1 MLHNIAGTHHADG
14 IKKKTKQNKT
24 KTTCNNYL
32 FSSTHFGKENLR
44 NKTLINIEG
53 RLAEIKTLTLEK
65 IGQRKPLLKSS
76 PLRTTDNILHEMI
89 NQYAW
94 HRSALNIWPLNVRL
108 AARIKAACKRK
119 QQLPTLLRQQCWK
132 LLRAGWQWYANG
144 CNNSQQCCDLQC
156 IVGRIQPMS
165 LCKPCVMSVGPNNVG
180 RAVQTDPTLLRY
192 ASAITEQKKCWELLA
207 EKFDWFQT
215 LRNNTQQHATGC
227 ANGRN
232 M

>member
-1 MLHNIAGTHHADG
+1 M
-14 IKKKTKQNKT
+14 
-24 KTTCNNYL
+24 
-32 FSSTHFGKENLR
+32 
-44 NKTLINIEG
+44 INIEG

-65 IGQRKPLLKSS
+65 IGQRKPLLKSG

-132 LLRAGWQWYANG
+132 LLRAGWQWCAEG

-156 IVGRIQPMS
+156 IVGRIQPIS

-180 RAVQTDPTLLRY
+180 RAVQTNPTLLRY
-192 ASAITEQKKCWELLA
+192 ASAITEQKKCWEMLA

-215 LRNNTQQHATGC
+215 LRNNMQRGVQTDATCNIQQSWELLANNVASFCTGLKIYTVRVNNLL
-227 ANGRN
+227 ARKKR
-232 M
+232 